1 MKRKVGSDFGSF
13 IAPLLVKRTDSRQA
27 AEQVEAGAGKAAKE
41 AAVARGGSAARRSTA
56 AAGQLQ
62 LAEEGAT
69 GWRVMGGGAS
79 AAAGETAATP

>member
-41 AAVARGGSAARRSTA
+41 AAVARGRVSGQEVDSGSWPAAAR
-56 AAGQLQ
+56 
-62 LAEEGAT
+62 
-69 GWRVMGGGAS
+69 
-79 AAAGETAATP
+79 